1 MTNEEL
7 VMQYQ
12 LSDDYN
18 VLEAIIEQNNG
29 LIRLI
34 ASKFYTGKTASI
46 DYDDL
51 CQEGAI
57 GVMVAARKYR
67 FDMENRTKFS
77 SYAALWIKQKIMRF
91 IDNRNTNDEISL
103 NRPAYGDDEEVELLD
118 TITDNEEGM
127 CKVEDSIYYQQLHE
141 EMEQVMHERLS
152 LEQRQIVKFRYGF
165 DCKSCT
171 LGELGEVFNLSVER
185 IRQIEKDSLKKM
197 KNSTWGRRMKKE
209 MNIER
214 KEHLLSPGTR
224 DAHNQYVIFN
234 SNRSTVNDILK
245 RIKSQRQGIAPIQ

>member
-91 IDNRNTNDEISL
+91 INNRNTNDEISL
-103 NRPAYGDDEEVELLD
+103 NRPAYEDDGD
-118 TITDNEEGM
+118 
-127 CKVEDSIYYQQLHE
+127 
-141 EMEQVMHERLS
+141 
-152 LEQRQIVKFRYGF
+152 
-165 DCKSCT
+165 
-171 LGELGEVFNLSVER
+171 VFNLSIER
-185 IRQIEKDSLKKM
+185 VRQIEKDSLKKM
-197 KNSTWGRRMKKE
+197 KNSTWGRRMKKD

-224 DAHNQYVIFN
+224 DALDQYVIFN
-234 SNRSTVNDILK
+234 SNRPTVNDILE
-245 RIKSQRQGIAPIQ
+245 RIKFQRQGIAPFQ